1 MFEND
6 NNANLPR
13 GVWYGSG
20 TEDLIQSLNNFMI
33 QLGQNNHLIL
43 ADVQQMIKKSERES
57 RKKRKRKVNEQ
68 ISVTEAGEIILLRL
82 YDDGSREAFPFVINF
97 TGEPKFYSVKFNDYS
112 LPDDYCAVYF
122 SCQDLWIFQ
131 KKKNISAGKL
141 FQNFVLAGVK
151 FNPAISSSVVKNL
164 LFMSFGVRMQNAENT
179 IEIPALAGWYN
190 GKFWSEESL
199 PNEFKGDMPL
209 LPIMGK
215 KFSHFQEEE
224 NLWKS
229 YFREMRQI
237 TDWEDRLIVMLYPV
251 AALMA
256 SLFADNSLPLEMG
269 VNFVLLE
276 AFPVKQLFEWC
287 QIFNRDCCE
296 RLEGLSHTAL
306 QKESAVRKDEVLIYD
321 LRKYEND
328 SYYQRSE
335 STKKFLC
342 LLRYMEEGT
351 LLAGMAGI
359 SNDIILQEN
368 IVNLLVDEMF
378 CKQDLSMADSHAVGA
393 FLFAFVQFVE
403 QNIQQ
408 VSQKMR
414 EYRGSGNAGIFR
426 VTLNLLIEFWKME
439 GIDFLKAA
447 DLPTKIDFSKLL
459 RKKQFL
465 PDDLLEYFRLAM
477 RESAKELFFENKRT
491 SHHKEAILYDEDF
504 LWIPSE
510 LFGKVLQSQ
519 GMAEYRSLILMQL
532 RDAGKLET
540 DGHGMSRRV
549 QRAGKS
555 SEYYKIERMFF
566 NSFDV
571 ADIVDL
577 GKENR

>member
-6 NNANLPR
+6 ANMQR
-13 GVWYGSG
+13 GVWYGPD
-20 TEDLIQSLNNFMI
+20 TEGLMQSFVI
-33 QLGQNNHLIL
+33 QLGQNNQLLL
-43 ADVQQMIKKSERES
+43 ANVQKMIEKSEREN

-68 ISVTEAGEIILLRL
+68 ISVTETGEIILLRL
-82 YDDGSREAFPFVINF
+82 YDDGSREAFPFVINL

-112 LPDDYCAVYF
+112 LPDDYCAVHF
-122 SCQDLWIFQ
+122 CCQDLWIFQ
-131 KKKNISAGKL
+131 KKRDISAGKL

-199 PNEFKGDMPL
+199 PNEYKGDMPL

-224 NLWKS
+224 NLGKC

-237 TDWEDRLIVMLYPV
+237 THWEDRLIIMLYPV

-269 VNFVLLE
+269 MNFVLLE
-276 AFPVKQLFEWC
+276 AFPVKQLFMWC

-306 QKESAVRKDEVLIYD
+306 QKEIAVRKDEVLLYD
-321 LRKYEND
+321 MRKYEND

-335 STKKFLC
+335 PTKRFLS
-342 LLRYMEEGT
+342 LLRYLEEGT

-359 SNDIILQEN
+359 SNDILLQEN
-368 IVNLLVDEMF
+368 IINLFVDDMF
-378 CKQDLSMADSHAVGA
+378 CKQDLSMTDSHAVGS
-393 FLFAFVQFVE
+393 FLFAFVKFVE
-403 QNIQQ
+403 QNIQK

-414 EYRGSGNAGIFR
+414 EYRGSGNAGVFQ
-426 VTLNLLIEFWKME
+426 VVLHFLNEFWKME
-439 GIDFLKAA
+439 GIDFRKAA
-447 DLPTKIDFSKLL
+447 DLPLKIDFAELL

-465 PDDLLEYFRLAM
+465 PDDLLDYFRLAM
-477 RESAKELFFENKRT
+477 RESAKELFFENKKCFN
-491 SHHKEAILYDEDF
+491 HKEAVLYDTNF
-504 LWIPSE
+504 LWIPTE
-510 LFGKVLQSQ
+510 LFGKILQSQ

-549 QRAGKS
+549 QRAGSS

-566 NSFDV
+566 SSFDV